1 MPLCLSPYAAK
12 NAVLVK
18 SRIIRMAEN
27 VAGLALPVERRN
39 TSTMKRPASPATED
53 GGQMLINRVKRS
65 KSVHLNPFFQ
75 FYTSGCDRIPIENI
89 EMDSPES
96 IFVMVLASLGEF
108 PVQTE

>member
-1 MPLCLSPYAAK
+1 MPLCLSRYAAK

-18 SRIIRMAEN
+18 SRTIRMAEN
-27 VAGLALPVERRN
+27 VAGLVLPVGRRN
-39 TSTMKRPASPATED
+39 TSTMKRHASPATED
-53 GGQMLINRVKRS
+53 GGQMLINQVKRS